1 MIQAAKRAPSSKRD
15 KIGDEQFL
23 CGDSGSFV
31 HLPSKRAHGGDR
43 ENVGERRAGILEC
56 VGKPTKIRL
65 EFSPKSRGR
74 ELSVVSLGRRVTEF
88 IFPPAA
94 FEAVQDE

>member
-31 HLPSKRAHGGDR
+31 RLPSKCAHGGDR
-43 ENVGERRAGILEC
+43 ENVGERWVGVFEC
-56 VGKPTKIRL
+56 VGGPTKIRL
-65 EFSPKSRGR
+65 ESSLKFRGR
-74 ELSVVSLGRRVTEF
+74 GVLSLGRFRGDRRASESRL
-88 IFPPAA
+88 
-94 FEAVQDE
+94 

>member
-1 MIQAAKRAPSSKRD
+1 MRQKLERNKR
-15 KIGDEQFL
+15 FL
-23 CGDSGSFV
+23 CGYSGSLV
-31 HLPSKRAHGGDR
+31 RLPTKHARGGDR
-43 ENVGERRAGILEC
+43 ESVGERWAGILEW

-65 EFSPKSRGR
+65 EFSPKSKGR

-94 FEAVQDE
+94 FEAVQGG